1 MYYLSIL
8 ILSFLATLSL
18 ASPVARRGVCPSN
31 GSGNVNNNSRLLS
44 VSKDDSSVQS
54 SLAIGSNSYPT
65 PNSET
70 WLGVSTLFFFF
81 FQFLSFAR
89 ELMSHIWNAGN
100 RLSLRVVVAKDFAM
114 RDSGITAY
122 SSGGGVVGVSDNV
135 AENGLL
141 PFIYPFEDVFVDA
154 EIYCE
159 LVSW

>member
-1 MYYLSIL
+1 
-8 ILSFLATLSL
+8 
-18 ASPVARRGVCPSN
+18 
-31 GSGNVNNNSRLLS
+31 
-44 VSKDDSSVQS
+44 
-54 SLAIGSNSYPT
+54 
-65 PNSET
+65 
-70 WLGVSTLFFFF
+70 
-81 FQFLSFAR
+81 
-89 ELMSHIWNAGN
+89 MSHIWNTGN
-100 RLSLRVVVAKDFAM
+100 RLSLRVVVAKDFTM

>member
-1 MYYLSIL
+1 MG
-8 ILSFLATLSL
+8 TQVTDSL
-18 ASPVARRGVCPSN
+18 G
-31 GSGNVNNNSRLLS
+31 
-44 VSKDDSSVQS
+44 
-54 SLAIGSNSYPT
+54 
-65 PNSET
+65 
-70 WLGVSTLFFFF
+70 
-81 FQFLSFAR
+81 
-89 ELMSHIWNAGN
+89 
-100 RLSLRVVVAKDFAM
+100 VVVAEDFAM